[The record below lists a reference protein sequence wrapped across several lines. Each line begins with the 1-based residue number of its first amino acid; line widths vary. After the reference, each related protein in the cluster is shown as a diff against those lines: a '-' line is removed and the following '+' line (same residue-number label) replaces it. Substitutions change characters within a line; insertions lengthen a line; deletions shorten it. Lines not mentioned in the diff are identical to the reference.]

1 MKRNILLVS
10 MFVILAFLI
19 IGCSN
24 KVSEK
29 QILASFDKKQVVTA
43 DELNKEISEL
53 PEWKQDKYKDQ
64 AGREEYLTLMAES
77 RMILQVASERK
88 LEKNPEI
95 IKQVKDFQDQLMRDE
110 FAKREVDDK
119 VKLSDGDIE
128 VYYGTNKTKY
138 VEPERVTVTEIT
150 MKDEAK
156 AKEVMEKIKTGADF
170 TEIAKEM
177 DAKGES
183 FGPGQGNEGKTRPF
197 SRDSYSS
204 AKTFVET
211 AFNLKPVEMSDII
224 TQPIGQD
231 TYYMIIRADE
241 HLPSRQ
247 KELSEVKDE
256 ITRTAE
262 NEAKDERKSKW
273 LDELRKEKKV
283 QLFPDRIPK
292 DPEVKEE
299 AKDVTEAQ
307 KEVKPEEKAKAT
319 ESVKENKKEKPKEE
333 EILAKIGKDIITISD
348 LDKGISQMPEW
359 KQDRYKNQEGK
370 KKYLDELVEEK
381 LLTMVS
387 AERKLDKDPTIA
399 KQAKE
404 YRDQLML
411 KELVKVEVD
420 DKVKVEDADLQKYY
434 DEHKAD
440 YVDPEKIVVTEI
452 TLKEEAKAQELM
464 DQIKGGADF
473 TELAKDMDAKKE
485 SFGPGQGNEGKT
497 RPFSRESF
505 SSAKAFVDKAFSLN
519 PGEISDIIA
528 QPMGQET
535 FYMIVRADE
544 HTSSRQ
550 KEMSEVKDDVK
561 REVEIQKK
569 RERIDQWLTVLKK
582 EKNFKL
588 FTDRITIPVEK
599 KKEEAKGTSEGT
611 SQGTTGQE
619 TQKADDTSTQK
630 DTSKDTGTSTENK
643 TEQQPIQ
650 GDTAK

>member
-29 QILASFDKKQVVTA
+29 QILASFDKQVVTA
-43 DELNKEISEL
+43 DELNKEVSEL

-156 AKEVMEKIKTGADF
+156 AKEVMENIKNGGDF
-170 TEIAKEM
+170 TELAKEM

-183 FGPGQGNEGKTRPF
+183 FGPGKGNEGKTRPF

-204 AKTFVET
+204 AKNFVET
-211 AFNLKPVEMSDII
+211 AFNLKPGEVSDII
-224 TQPIGQD
+224 IQPIGQD

-241 HLPSRQ
+241 YLPSRQ

-359 KQDRYKNQEGK
+359 KQDKYKNQEGK

-452 TLKEEAKAQELM
+452 TLKDEAKAQELI
-464 DQIKGGADF
+464 DQIKGGTDF

-485 SFGPGQGNEGKT
+485 SFGPGMGNGGKT
-497 RPFSRESF
+497 NPFSRESF
-505 SSAKAFVDKAFSLN
+505 SSVKEFVDKAFSLN
-519 PGEISDIIA
+519 PGEMSDIIV
-528 QPMGQET
+528 QPMGKET
-535 FYMIVRADE
+535 YYMIVRADE
-544 HTSSRQ
+544 HTPSRQ

-599 KKEEAKGTSEGT
+599 KKEEAKGTLE
-611 SQGTTGQE
+611 GTTGQE
-619 TQKADDTSTQK
+619 VQKADDTSTQK

>member
-29 QILASFDKKQVVTA
+29 QILASFDKQVVTA

-53 PEWKQDKYKDQ
+53 PEWKQDKYKDL

-110 FAKREVDDK
+110 FSKREVDDK

-138 VEPERVTVTEIT
+138 VELERVTVTEIT

-156 AKEVMEKIKTGADF
+156 AKEVMENIKNGADF

-197 SRDSYSS
+197 SRDSYST
-204 AKTFVET
+204 AKIFVDT
-211 AFNLKPVEMSDII
+211 AFNLKPGEVSDII
-224 TQPIGQD
+224 TQPTSQG
-231 TYYMIIRADE
+231 TYYMIIRVDE

-262 NEAKDERKSKW
+262 SEAKDERKSKW
-273 LDELRKEKKV
+273 MDELKKEKKV

-292 DPEVKEE
+292 DPEVK
-299 AKDVTEAQ
+299 
-307 KEVKPEEKAKAT
+307 PEEAKAT
-319 ESVKENKKEKPKEE
+319 EPVKENKKEKPKEE
-333 EILAKIGKDIITISD
+333 EILAKIGKNVITISD
-348 LDKGISQMPEW
+348 LDKGISEMPEW
-359 KQDRYKNQEGK
+359 KQDRYKNQAGK
-370 KKYLDELVEEK
+370 KKHLDELVEEK

-452 TLKEEAKAQELM
+452 TLKDEAKAKEVM

-544 HTSSRQ
+544 HTPSRQ

-611 SQGTTGQE
+611 TGQE
-619 TQKADDTSTQK
+619 VQKADDTSTQK